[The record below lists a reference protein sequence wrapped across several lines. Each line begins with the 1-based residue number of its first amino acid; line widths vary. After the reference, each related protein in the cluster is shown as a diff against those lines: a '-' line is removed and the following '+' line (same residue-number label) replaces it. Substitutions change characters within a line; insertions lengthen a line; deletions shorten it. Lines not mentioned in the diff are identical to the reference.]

1 MIKKEPFDVKK
12 LNDYALEKKGLTL
25 SSQEC
30 IYLAFEY
37 SGLQEENK
45 RLKESLAKIKQ
56 TVNLYT
62 PTN

>member
-1 MIKKEPFDVKK
+1 MINKETFDVKK
-12 LNDYALEKKGLTL
+12 LNDYALKKQGLTL
-25 SSQEC
+25 SPQEC

-56 TVNLYT
+56 TVDLYI